1 MPNFK
6 INIYLKL
13 IFLISLVATLSAYY
27 IEYIMGYQP
36 CNLCL
41 IERIPYLLS
50 LVLLLIN
57 FKFKINEK
65 YLVLIL
71 ILIFFS
77 SLIISLYHYGIEQ
90 GFFQESILC
99 NVKNGANILTKDEL
113 LRELQKMVVSCKD
126 VTFRIFGLSLTTIN
140 ILLSLLII
148 ILLIKIFIFYEKNK

>member
-90 GFFQESILC
+90 GFFQQ
-99 NVKNGANILTKDEL
+99 TYQ
-113 LRELQKMVVSCKD
+113 R
-126 VTFRIFGLSLTTIN
+126 
-140 ILLSLLII
+140 
-148 ILLIKIFIFYEKNK
+148 